1 MRIGLF
7 FLLSLVLFIS
17 NCAQDAIDQEMVDK
31 EIIEQ
36 YLADNSLTATLH
48 EDGIYYNITQ
58 EGTGTEMP
66 TSDSNV
72 EVKYRGYLVDGTTFD
87 QTTGDE
93 TRTFALSGVIPGWQT
108 AIKLLKKGGKG
119 TFYIPS
125 ALGYGAN
132 PPSFAIPRNAVLIF
146 DVELIDFN

>member
-7 FLLSLVLFIS
+7 FLLSLVVFAS
-17 NCAQDAIDQEMVDK
+17 NCTKDTVDQEMVDK

-36 YLADNSLTATLH
+36 YLADSSLTATLH
-48 EDGIYYNITQ
+48 ESGIYYNITL

-66 TSDSNV
+66 TIDSNV
-72 EVKYRGYLVDGTTFD
+72 EVKYRGYLTDGTTFD
-87 QTTGDE
+87 QTPVGE

-108 AIKLLKKGGKG
+108 AITLLKKGGKG

-125 ALGYGAN
+125 SLAYGAS
-132 PPSFAIPRNAVLIF
+132 PPSFAIPPNAVLIF